1 VRGQVPCDEL
11 RACVGGA
18 SHRKPQSA
26 SRWNVQSNHGCTRL
40 ANELRSGT
48 WQVRPVRQQ
57 EHAEELNGA
66 VNHESLG
73 SRRSNSFR
81 RGNQDSRSMTASA
94 DTSKHVQQ
102 TRGSR
107 TSFMLA
113 RMQRHVLWLLA
124 AVFLRCQ
131 ARYQNCSRD
140 DRFSNGAAR
149 QSIVAYTTGPVAAT
163 IDFRTARQSHVCSRG
178 ILSQRRVFRRLLHDA
193 RKSLH
198 GSPRLIVGQCLHVG
212 F

>member
-1 VRGQVPCDEL
+1 M
-11 RACVGGA
+11 
-18 SHRKPQSA
+18 
-26 SRWNVQSNHGCTRL
+26 SRWGAGEATVSGVINDSFSRHIETR
-40 ANELRSGT
+40 ST
-48 WQVRPVRQQ
+48 DVRL
-57 EHAEELNGA
+57 ENIFHA
-66 VNHESLG
+66 
-73 SRRSNSFR
+73 
-81 RGNQDSRSMTASA
+81 
-94 DTSKHVQQ
+94 
-102 TRGSR
+102 
-107 TSFMLA
+107 
-113 RMQRHVLWLLA
+113 WLLA
-124 AVFLRCQ
+124 AVVLRCQ

>member
-1 VRGQVPCDEL
+1 MCGMCVTQEASIRLKMECAVESWLHEVGERASQRYLAGQ
-11 RACVGGA
+11 A
-18 SHRKPQSA
+18 SQTARTRK
-26 SRWNVQSNHGCTRL
+26 
-40 ANELRSGT
+40 
-48 WQVRPVRQQ
+48 
-57 EHAEELNGA
+57 ELNGA

-81 RGNQDSRSMTASA
+81 RGNQDSRSMTASE